1 MSNTIYNGSY
11 PSIAENYVYSSTGT
25 SKVKTKSDA
34 GSNTAKTSDTASI
47 KDTSTVNN
55 TKADGK
61 VAVNGQTIGNPRLSE
76 KASKYYDQ
84 LKKKYSNMNFI
95 LVSED
100 QKEYAKAQASN
111 YANAN
116 NMVVLIDEDKIER
129 MAEDENYRK
138 QYEAIIANAA
148 SGISQLKSSLQSS
161 GANVKGFGMQ
171 VNDGGTATYFAVL
184 EESSAAQRERIE
196 KKAAEKKAE
205 KKAAE
210 KKAEKKHQKEKLEE
224 ARSEKTEKTDV
235 SDKTDTDSGTV
246 TITASSVEELL
257 QKIQDYMQLA
267 KSDTVL
273 TEAEKK
279 VGQNIDFCG

>member
-1 MSNTIYNGSY
+1 MISSYTGVVENAASTSAAAVEAKKKTEQTQNEKSGSV
-11 PSIAENYVYSSTGT
+11 S
-25 SKVKTKSDA
+25 
-34 GSNTAKTSDTASI
+34 
-47 KDTSTVNN
+47 
-55 TKADGK
+55 GK
-61 VAVNGQTIGNPRLSE
+61 TIGSPKLSK
-76 KASKYYDQ
+76 KAADYYES
-84 LKKKYSNMNFI
+84 LKKKYSNMDFI

-100 QKEYAKAQASN
+100 KKEQAKAQASN
-111 YANAN
+111 YANASK
-116 NMVVLIDEDKIER
+116 MVVLIDEDKVER

-148 SGISQLKSSLQSS
+148 SGISRLKSSLESS

-196 KKAAEKKAE
+196 KKAAE

>member
-1 MSNTIYNGSY
+1 MTYNKK
-11 PSIAENYVYSSTGT
+11 SIEDVEIKAGQ
-25 SKVKTKSDA
+25 KVFVRCDFNVPMKD
-34 GSNTAKTSDTASI
+34 GVITSDKRIVGALPTIKYLMGKGAKVILASHM
-47 KDTSTVNN
+47 
-55 TKADGK
+55 GK
-61 VAVNGQTIGNPRLSE
+61 PHSIFTPNFKL
-76 KASKYYDQ
+76 D
-84 LKKKYSNMNFI
+84 KK
-95 LVSED
+95 E
-100 QKEYAKAQASN
+100 QAKVQASS
-111 YANAN
+111 YANASK
-116 NMVVLIDEDKIER
+116 MVVLIDEDKVER

>member
-1 MSNTIYNGSY
+1 MISSYTGVVENAASTSAAAVEAKKKTEQTQNEKGGSV
-11 PSIAENYVYSSTGT
+11 S
-25 SKVKTKSDA
+25 
-34 GSNTAKTSDTASI
+34 
-47 KDTSTVNN
+47 
-55 TKADGK
+55 GK
-61 VAVNGQTIGNPRLSE
+61 TIGSPKLSK
-76 KASKYYDQ
+76 KAADYYES
-84 LKKKYSNMNFI
+84 LKKKYSNMDFI

-100 QKEYAKAQASN
+100 KKEQAKAQASS
-111 YANAN
+111 YANASK
-116 NMVVLIDEDKIER
+116 MVVLIDEDKVER

-148 SGISQLKSSLQSS
+148 SGISRLKSSLESS

-196 KKAAEKKAE
+196 KKAAE

>member
-1 MSNTIYNGSY
+1 MISSYTGVVENAASTSAAAVEAKKKTEQTQNEKSGSV
-11 PSIAENYVYSSTGT
+11 S
-25 SKVKTKSDA
+25 
-34 GSNTAKTSDTASI
+34 
-47 KDTSTVNN
+47 
-55 TKADGK
+55 GK
-61 VAVNGQTIGNPRLSE
+61 TIGSPKLSK
-76 KASKYYDQ
+76 KAADYYES
-84 LKKKYSNMNFI
+84 LKKKYSNMDFI

-100 QKEYAKAQASN
+100 KKEQAKAQASS
-111 YANAN
+111 YANASK
-116 NMVVLIDEDKIER
+116 MVVLIDEDKVER

-210 KKAEKKHQKEKLEE
+210 KKHQKEKLEE

>member
-1 MSNTIYNGSY
+1 MISSYTGVVENAASTSAAAVEAKKKTEQTQNEKSGSV
-11 PSIAENYVYSSTGT
+11 S
-25 SKVKTKSDA
+25 
-34 GSNTAKTSDTASI
+34 
-47 KDTSTVNN
+47 
-55 TKADGK
+55 GK
-61 VAVNGQTIGNPRLSE
+61 TIGSPRLSK
-76 KASKYYDQ
+76 KAADYYES
-84 LKKKYSNMNFI
+84 LKKKYSNMDFI

-100 QKEYAKAQASN
+100 KKEQAKAQASS
-111 YANAN
+111 YANASK
-116 NMVVLIDEDKIER
+116 MVVLIDEDKVER

-196 KKAAEKKAE
+196 KKAAEKKA
-205 KKAAE
+205 AE
-210 KKAEKKHQKEKLEE
+210 KKAEKKQQKEKLEE

>member
-25 SKVKTKSDA
+25 SKVKTKSYA

-138 QYEAIIANAA
+138 QYEGIIANAA
-148 SGISQLKSSLQSS
+148 SGLSQLGQSIAAT
-161 GANVKGFGMQ
+161 GANVKGYGMQ
-171 VNDGGTATYFAVL
+171 VNDGGTASFFAVL
-184 EESSAAQRERIE
+184 KKSGAAQKERIA
-196 KKAAEKKAE
+196 KKAKKKE
-205 KKAAE
+205 EQERLENKKDSRIDDNSGI
-210 KKAEKKHQKEKLEE
+210 EE
-224 ARSEKTEKTDV
+224 DED
-235 SDKTDTDSGTV
+235 TV
-246 TITASSVEELL
+246 TITASSMEELL
-257 QKIQDYMQLA
+257 QKIQEYTQKYMNDDV
-267 KSDTVL
+267 KTDD
-273 TEAEKK
+273 EKK
-279 VGQNIDFCG
+279 VGQQFDYSV

>member
-138 QYEAIIANAA
+138 QYEGIMSIAAT
-148 SGISQLKSSLQSS
+148 
-161 GANVKGFGMQ
+161 GANVKGYGMQ
-171 VNDGGTATYFAVL
+171 VNDGGTASFFAVL
-184 EESSAAQRERIE
+184 KKSGAAQKERI
-196 KKAAEKKAE
+196 AKKAE
-205 KKAAE
+205 QKKEA
-210 KKAEKKHQKEKLEE
+210 KKAEAKKAKKKEEQERLEN
-224 ARSEKTEKTDV
+224 KK
-235 SDKTDTDSGTV
+235 DSRIDDNSGIEEDEDTV
-246 TITASSVEELL
+246 TITASSMEELL
-257 QKIQDYMQLA
+257 QKIQEYTQKYMNDDV
-267 KSDTVL
+267 KTDD
-273 TEAEKK
+273 EKK
-279 VGQNIDFCG
+279 VGQQFDYSV

>member
-138 QYEAIIANAA
+138 QYEGIIANAA
-148 SGISQLKSSLQSS
+148 SGLSQLGQSIAAT
-161 GANVKGFGMQ
+161 GANVKGYGMQ
-171 VNDGGTATYFAVL
+171 VNDGGTASFFAVL
-184 EESSAAQRERIE
+184 KKSGADKSREALLSRI
-196 KKAAEKKAE
+196 
-205 KKAAE
+205 
-210 KKAEKKHQKEKLEE
+210 
-224 ARSEKTEKTDV
+224 S
-235 SDKTDTDSGTV
+235 
-246 TITASSVEELL
+246 
-257 QKIQDYMQLA
+257 
-267 KSDTVL
+267 
-273 TEAEKK
+273 
-279 VGQNIDFCG
+279 

>member
-138 QYEAIIANAA
+138 QYEGIIANAA
-148 SGISQLKSSLQSS
+148 SGLSQLGQSIAAT
-161 GANVKGFGMQ
+161 GANVKGYGMQ
-171 VNDGGTATYFAVL
+171 VNDGGTASFFAVL
-184 EESSAAQRERIE
+184 KKSGAAQKERIA
-196 KKAAEKKAE
+196 KKAAQKKEAKKAE
-205 KKAAE
+205 AKKA
-210 KKAEKKHQKEKLEE
+210 KKKEEQERLENKKDSRIDDNSGIEE
-224 ARSEKTEKTDV
+224 DED
-235 SDKTDTDSGTV
+235 TV
-246 TITASSVEELL
+246 TITASSMEELL
-257 QKIQDYMQLA
+257 QKIQEYTQKYMNDDV
-267 KSDTVL
+267 KTDD
-273 TEAEKK
+273 EKK
-279 VGQNIDFCG
+279 VGQQFDYSV

>member
-1 MSNTIYNGSY
+1 MISSYTGVVENAASTSAAAVEAKKKTEQTQNEKSGSV
-11 PSIAENYVYSSTGT
+11 S
-25 SKVKTKSDA
+25 
-34 GSNTAKTSDTASI
+34 
-47 KDTSTVNN
+47 
-55 TKADGK
+55 GK
-61 VAVNGQTIGNPRLSE
+61 TIGSPKLSK
-76 KASKYYDQ
+76 KAADYYES
-84 LKKKYSNMNFI
+84 LKKKYSNMDFI

-100 QKEYAKAQASN
+100 KKEQAKAQASS
-111 YANAN
+111 YANASK
-116 NMVVLIDEDKIER
+116 MVVLIDEDKVER

-171 VNDGGTATYFAVL
+171 VNDGGTATYFALL
-184 EESSAAQRERIE
+184 EESSAAQRERI
-196 KKAAEKKAE
+196 
-205 KKAAE
+205 E

>member
-1 MSNTIYNGSY
+1 
-11 PSIAENYVYSSTGT
+11 
-25 SKVKTKSDA
+25 
-34 GSNTAKTSDTASI
+34 
-47 KDTSTVNN
+47 
-55 TKADGK
+55 
-61 VAVNGQTIGNPRLSE
+61 
-76 KASKYYDQ
+76 
-84 LKKKYSNMNFI
+84 
-95 LVSED
+95 
-100 QKEYAKAQASN
+100 
-111 YANAN
+111 
-116 NMVVLIDEDKIER
+116 MVVLIDEDKVER

-210 KKAEKKHQKEKLEE
+210 KKAGKKQQKEKLEE
-224 ARSEKTEKTDV
+224 ARSEKAEKADAA
-235 SDKTDTDSGTV
+235 DKTDTDSGTV

>member
-1 MSNTIYNGSY
+1 MISSYTGVVENAASTSAAAVEAKKKTEQTQNEKSGSV
-11 PSIAENYVYSSTGT
+11 S
-25 SKVKTKSDA
+25 
-34 GSNTAKTSDTASI
+34 
-47 KDTSTVNN
+47 
-55 TKADGK
+55 GK
-61 VAVNGQTIGNPRLSE
+61 TIGSPKLSK
-76 KASKYYDQ
+76 KAADYYES
-84 LKKKYSNMNFI
+84 LKKKYSNM
-95 LVSED
+95 E
-100 QKEYAKAQASN
+100 QAKAQASS
-111 YANAN
+111 YANASK
-116 NMVVLIDEDKIER
+116 MVVLIDEDKVER

-148 SGISQLKSSLQSS
+148 SGISQLKSSLESS